1 MKDFRGQCI
10 LLHGPSKCGK
20 SQTASKFPGPVLF
33 IATEAGHRF
42 IPKDQRERKIDVDP
56 VIGWPDFVKGIDKI
70 EATRPKTIVID
81 TIAGL
86 YSACLEWVCKQ
97 NRWDHPVD
105 AGHGKG
111 WAAIRREFYKQLTR
125 LSFIS
130 TKHGSVMI
138 WIAHSRAEEIETA
151 TSVYQKLA
159 VSLPG
164 QARDLII
171 PVPDHIWLLT
181 YAEGGD
187 SASSLKLVNSKR
199 ALWIAGTDRI
209 EAGSRDPEI
218 VKHVIKPLSKKD
230 PYSQIIKAINEKV
243 E

>member
-1 MKDFRGQCI
+1 MKDFAGQAI
-10 LLHGPSKCGK
+10 LLHGPPKAGK
-20 SQTASKFPGPVLF
+20 TQLASHFPGKVQF
-33 IATEAGHRF
+33 IATEPGHRF
-42 IPKDQRERKIDVDP
+42 LPEDQAKRKIDVDP
-56 VIGWPDFVKGIDKI
+56 VTGWPEFVKCIDKI

-86 YSACLEWVCKQ
+86 YSACLEWVCKE
-97 NRWDHPVD
+97 NRWDHPTD

-130 TKHGSVMI
+130 SKCGSIMI
-138 WIAHSRAEEIETA
+138 WIAHSRVEEIETL
-151 TSVYQKLA
+151 TSAYQKLS

-187 SASSLKLVNSKR
+187 AASSLKLVNSKR
-199 ALWIAGTDRI
+199 ALWIAGTDKI

-230 PYSQIIKAINEKV
+230 PYSQIIKAINEKA